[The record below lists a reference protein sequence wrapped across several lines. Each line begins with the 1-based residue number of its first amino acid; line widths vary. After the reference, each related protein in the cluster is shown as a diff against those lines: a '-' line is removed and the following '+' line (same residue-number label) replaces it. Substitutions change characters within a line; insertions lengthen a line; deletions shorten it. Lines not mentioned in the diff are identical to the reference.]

1 MRKNKVS
8 KILKM
13 ILVLALVV
21 LVALLA
27 WALVLFVMGMNI
39 QWWAKAMVLTCL
51 AATVVIIL
59 LLRKLWLK
67 RREMRFVD
75 GIVGSD
81 MPGNISVIDDASR
94 ELRRRFKEAVATLKK
109 SHLRGQGNPL
119 YVLPWYLIVGK
130 SGSGKSTAIK
140 SARLPS
146 PFGDIN
152 RISGIEGTRNCDW
165 WFFDDSVVI
174 DIAGRYSVHRNEALD
189 RNEWLSFLEHL
200 TKYRKKEPINGVIVT
215 VEADQLLQGDLEKI
229 EEEGRTIRKR
239 IDEVI
244 HVMGAKFP
252 IYLMIT
258 KCDLIFG
265 MDRFCRLL
273 PESAR
278 DQALGLMNHDGE
290 TDVAALVDNTLD
302 TLVDK
307 LKDIRLI
314 LANKEEVC
322 DRHYVE
328 PGVLL
333 FPEEMARLRKGLMV
347 FCKGAFKDNPFQELP
362 PLRGIYF
369 SSGEQAGRPMASQAD
384 ATGQLGS
391 QELPGTGHGFFLHDF
406 FAKILPADRALYAMT
421 RRARE
426 WHRLTHNL
434 WLTGFVTVVLIFC
447 ILLTHSW
454 NENKSAINAVAPQF
468 QKTIL
473 FHDDPI
479 ADIGLMA
486 AFGQQI
492 HKIEQINA
500 NWRTPRLG
508 LKASIKLE
516 RELKQR
522 YSKRFHEHFDA
533 PINGRIERHLANG
546 GWEQNHY
553 EPAVRYIP
561 FIARRINLIK
571 AMLGG
576 ADASQLARMPDPDY
590 GLMIL
595 GDERRSLPGDV
606 LDRYKD
612 AYIHYLLWQKE
623 TDALNRT
630 LSGMRRLLDN
640 YFGEKEGD
648 LRWLTQ
654 WADSHLRDQAVTL
667 RAFWGG
673 PASEGPEVSVGPAFT
688 LEGRKLISRFVIEEL
703 DAAVDGSLRIL
714 QPKEQF
720 AVWYQDVYYGAW
732 MNLCLGF
739 HQGRKLFATD
749 REWDVVLERLAG
761 DGNPYIDLLDTMAVE
776 LFPVGSEDVWPGLKP
791 TDANEEKYGEWL
803 ALVRRFGILRHAA
816 AGEGLKDNPLM
827 KQVERKMSGRTRVA
841 AKIALGAMDESQLA
855 KSLEA
860 YKAYETAIA
869 GFAGISASRQFAY
882 QVART
887 GFEDNP
893 AAAKSPLYQ
902 AAKAV
907 DGLKAV
913 MGQNRQSASN
923 PSDRKHPFWCLLQEP
938 LDFLWQFSVIQAGCH
953 LQQVWDEEVIVKIQ
967 TIQDRHQLSEALFGH
982 QGLLA
987 RYMNEYAR
995 PFVQQSSSRGY
1006 FARQRE
1012 KAAIPF
1018 QATLFKYLHQGRN
1031 WEALS
1036 AGSRQSHAVAVTA
1049 LPTGVNPEARIKPY
1063 MTRLVLEGIEGPT
1076 ILENRQFPVDRT
1088 FIWSSTNDGNV
1099 VLQIL
1104 FENMTLTKRYS
1115 GYCAF
1120 GKFLNDFATG
1130 SKLFPAEE
1138 FPEHLPA
1145 LNRIGVQTIEVSFQ
1159 LQENQTR
1166 PVMRMLG
1173 AVPGGPPRRIISCPR
1188 PTG

>member
-1 MRKNKVS
+1 MRNLKLS
-8 KILKM
+8 KILKV
-13 ILVLALVV
+13 ILVLSLVV
-21 LVALLA
+21 LAALLA
-27 WALVLFVMGMNI
+27 WALVLLVMGMHI
-39 QWWAKAMVLTCL
+39 QWWAKAMILTCL
-51 AATVVIIL
+51 AATVVVSL
-59 LLRKLWLK
+59 LLRKLWFK

-109 SHLRGQGNPL
+109 SHLKGRGNPL

-189 RNEWLSFLEHL
+189 RNEWLAFLAHL
-200 TKYRKKEPINGVIVT
+200 TRYRKKEPINGIIVT

-258 KCDLIFG
+258 KCDLIYG

-278 DQALGLMNHDGE
+278 DQAMGLMNHE
-290 TDVAALVDNTLD
+290 AESDVAVLVNKTLD
-302 TLVDK
+302 GLVDK
-307 LKDIRLI
+307 LKDLRLL
-314 LANKEEVC
+314 LANKEEVR
-322 DRHYVE
+322 DRHYVA
-328 PGVLL
+328 PDVLL
-333 FPEEMARLRKGLMV
+333 FPEEMARLRKGLLV
-347 FCKGAFKDNPFQELP
+347 FCKGAFKDNPFQELA

-369 SSGEQAGRPMASQAD
+369 SSGEQAGRPVLSKAD
-384 ATGQLGS
+384 TVSRLGS
-391 QELPGTGHGFFLHDF
+391 DELPGTGHGFFLHDF
-406 FAKILPADRALYAMT
+406 FAKILPADRSLYAMT

-434 WLTGFVTVVLIFC
+434 WLTGFITVVLIFC

-454 NENKSAINAVAPQF
+454 NENKSAINAVSPRF
-468 QKTIL
+468 QQTIL
-473 FHDDPI
+473 FADDPI

-486 AFGQQI
+486 DFGRQ
-492 HKIEQINA
+492 IEQIEAINA
-500 NWRTPRLG
+500 EWRTPRLG

-516 RELKQR
+516 SELKQR
-522 YSKRFHEHFDA
+522 YSKRFFEHFDA

-546 GWEQNHY
+546 GWAQNDY

-561 FIARRINLIK
+561 FVARRINLIK
-571 AMLGG
+571 AMLAGDG
-576 ADASQLARMPDPDY
+576 ADKLAAMPDPDY
-590 GLMIL
+590 GLMIF
-595 GDERRSLPGDV
+595 GEQRRDLPGDV
-606 LDRYKD
+606 LDRYKA
-612 AYIHYLLWQKE
+612 AYINYLVWQK
-623 TDALNRT
+623 DADPINKT

-640 YFGEKEGD
+640 YFSENDGD

-654 WADSHLRDQAVTL
+654 WADKHLRDQAVTL
-667 RAFWGG
+667 QAFWGG
-673 PASEGPEVSVGPAFT
+673 PIAEGPAVSVGPAFT
-688 LEGRKLISRFVIEEL
+688 LAGRKLIQRFVTREL

-720 AVWYQDVYYGAW
+720 ADWYQDAYYGAW
-732 MNLCLGF
+732 MAMCLNF
-739 HQGRKLFATD
+739 HKGRDLFATD
-749 REWDVVLERLAG
+749 AEWQGALERLTGEAS
-761 DGNPYIDLLDTMAVE
+761 PYGDLLDTLASE
-776 LFPVGSEDVWPGLKP
+776 LFPVGDEEQWPGMKP
-791 TDANEEKYGEWL
+791 SPESEEKFGEWL
-803 ALVRRFGILRHAA
+803 ALVRNFGILRHAA
-816 AGEGLKDNPLM
+816 AGEGLKDNPLL

-841 AKIALGAMDESQLA
+841 AKVALGAMDESRLA
-855 KSLEA
+855 KTLEV
-860 YKAYETAIA
+860 YRQYQEGLQ
-869 GFAGISASRQFAY
+869 GFAGITASRQHAY
-882 QVART
+882 QVARV

-893 AAAKSPLYQ
+893 AAAKSELFQ
-902 AAKAV
+902 TLKAV
-907 DGLKAV
+907 DAFKTLMA
-913 MGQNRQSASN
+913 QDHRTAA
-923 PSDRKHPFWCLLQEP
+923 PPADRKHPFWCLLQEP
-938 LDFLWQFSVIQAGCH
+938 VDLLWQFSVAQAGCH
-953 LQQVWDEEVIVKIQ
+953 LQQVWDEEVLVKSQ
-967 TIQDRHQLSEALFGH
+967 GVQDRHQLSDMLFGG

-987 RYMNEYAR
+987 RYVNEHAR
-995 PFVQQSSSRGY
+995 PFVQRSSMRGY
-1006 FARQRE
+1006 FPRRRHE
-1012 KAAIPF
+1012 AAISF
-1018 QATLFKYLHQGRN
+1018 QARFFQYLRQGSN
-1031 WEALS
+1031 WENLS
-1036 AGSRQSHAVAVTA
+1036 AGSRQSHAVTIRA
-1049 LPTGVNPEARIKPY
+1049 LPTGVNPEARIQPY

-1076 ILENRQFPVDRT
+1076 ILENRQFPVERN

-1115 GYCAF
+1115 GFCAF
-1120 GKFLNDFATG
+1120 GQFLKDFAGG
-1130 SKLFPAEE
+1130 SKLFAAEA

-1145 LNRIGVQTIEVSFQ
+1145 LNRIGVRTIEVCFQ
-1159 LQENQTR
+1159 LQDNQIR

-1173 AVPGGPPRRIISCPR
+1173 AVPGGPPRYIVNCPK